1 MDYIGEH
8 LLPGQIGHFFVV
20 LSFAASFVATIAYYK
35 AANSKIPADEK
46 NWKQLARIAFII
58 DVVSVFSVFA
68 TIYFIVSTHLF
79 EYNYAWEHSSK
90 ALSPKYLLACIWEAQ
105 EGSFLLWTIWHCV
118 LGVILIFKAGRW
130 ESPVM
135 AVLSF
140 AQLCLAS
147 MILGVYI
154 FGIKI
159 GNNPFLLV
167 RQMFSEAPIFQRP
180 DYLSI
185 PQMQDGQ
192 GLNAL
197 LQNYWNV
204 IHPPIL
210 FLGFASTIVP
220 FAYAIAGLWKKQY
233 GGWTKVAL
241 PWTLF
246 SACVL
251 GTGIMMGAA
260 WAYESLSFGGYWAWD
275 PVENASMVPWLVL
288 VAGLHTLVIYNST
301 GHSLRA
307 TYLFM
312 ILEFILV
319 LYSTFLTRSGILGD
333 TSVHAFVD
341 SGMNIQLVLF
351 ILVFMVPALV
361 LFFKEYNNI
370 PHIKKE
376 ENTYSREF
384 WMFIGS
390 LVIFL
395 TAFFVIIATSLPVIN
410 KITGTH
416 WSTGEDSEFA
426 YNRIVIFVAI
436 ILGALT
442 AITQYLKY
450 KQTSREFFL
459 KKIWIPTLIA
469 LVISALIS
477 ALGGIHYD
485 KYGTGFLSAI
495 HFALFCAIYSVVANA
510 GYIWIGLKGKF
521 KAAGAS
527 IAHVGF
533 GLMLVGILIS
543 SSKKQVL
550 SFNTTG
556 ININFDPSSKQNPL
570 ENITL
575 LKNVQTDMGKYWATY
590 VSNDS
595 VNESKTTTYF
605 RIHMQSKDGK
615 DAFDLYPYLIKATKG
630 QQGFAFNPSK
640 HHYWDRD
647 IFSYI
652 SAVDNSG
659 ENDTTSF
666 KSYNVAVHDTV
677 FYSRGYMVLNK
688 VTVNPNNEKYH
699 FTSGDTAL
707 MADILVVSKDSMR
720 YHAMPLLYIKN
731 NESNYILDTVFA
743 QNLALGFGGIS
754 DNHKI
759 ELKVKESSSMVPF
772 IALKVYEFPQINVL
786 WIGTII
792 MIIGFV
798 MSIVRRIRTLLVAA

>member
-1 MDYIGEH
+1 
-8 LLPGQIGHFFVV
+8 
-20 LSFAASFVATIAYYK
+20 
-35 AANSKIPADEK
+35 
-46 NWKQLARIAFII
+46 
-58 DVVSVFSVFA
+58 
-68 TIYFIVSTHLF
+68 
-79 EYNYAWEHSSK
+79 
-90 ALSPKYLLACIWEAQ
+90 
-105 EGSFLLWTIWHCV
+105 
-118 LGVILIFKAGRW
+118 
-130 ESPVM
+130 
-135 AVLSF
+135 
-140 AQLCLAS
+140 
-147 MILGVYI
+147 
-154 FGIKI
+154 
-159 GNNPFLLV
+159 
-167 RQMFSEAPIFQRP
+167 
-180 DYLSI
+180 
-185 PQMQDGQ
+185 
-192 GLNAL
+192 
-197 LQNYWNV
+197 
-204 IHPPIL
+204 
-210 FLGFASTIVP
+210 
-220 FAYAIAGLWKKQY
+220 
-233 GGWTKVAL
+233 
-241 PWTLF
+241 
-246 SACVL
+246 
-251 GTGIMMGAA
+251 
-260 WAYESLSFGGYWAWD
+260 
-275 PVENASMVPWLVL
+275 
-288 VAGLHTLVIYNST
+288 
-301 GHSLRA
+301 
-307 TYLFM
+307 
-312 ILEFILV
+312 
-319 LYSTFLTRSGILGD
+319 
-333 TSVHAFVD
+333 
-341 SGMNIQLVLF
+341 
-351 ILVFMVPALV
+351 
-361 LFFKEYNNI
+361 
-370 PHIKKE
+370 
-376 ENTYSREF
+376 
-384 WMFIGS
+384 
-390 LVIFL
+390 
-395 TAFFVIIATSLPVIN
+395 
-410 KITGTH
+410 
-416 WSTGEDSEFA
+416 
-426 YNRIVIFVAI
+426 VIFVAI

-450 KQTSREFFL
+450 KQTSKEFFL
-459 KKIWIPTLIA
+459 KKIWLPTLIA

-510 GYIWIGLKGKF
+510 GYVWIGLKGKF

-595 VNESKTTTYF
+595 TNESKTTTYF

-652 SAVDNSG
+652 SAVDNTG

-666 KSYNVAVHDTV
+666 KSYTVGVHDTV

-699 FTSGDTAL
+699 FTSADTAL

-743 QNLALGFGGIS
+743 QNLAIGFGGIS

-759 ELKVKESSSMVPF
+759 ELKVKESSDMVPF
-772 IALKVYEFPQINVL
+772 IALKVYEFPHINVL

-792 MIIGFV
+792 MITGFV
-798 MSIVRRIRTLLVAA
+798 MSIVRRIKTLLVAA